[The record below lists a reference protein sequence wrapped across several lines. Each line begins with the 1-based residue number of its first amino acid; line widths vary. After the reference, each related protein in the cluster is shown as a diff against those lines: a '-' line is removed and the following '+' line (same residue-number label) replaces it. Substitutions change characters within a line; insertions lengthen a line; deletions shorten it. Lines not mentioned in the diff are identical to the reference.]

1 MYNFALLEN
10 ENIDFISDNSKIL
23 ENDNYSEYSIIITN
37 LRLLILNFP
46 NPARNSMEDLRC
58 SQRASYIPK
67 KEIIFQIELDKIMK
81 IKIQNTDIINLYISE
96 INYITICD
104 KPLINYLKEKFKHKF

>member
-46 NPARNSMEDLRC
+46 NPARNSMED
-58 SQRASYIPK
+58 
-67 KEIIFQIELDKIMK
+67 
-81 IKIQNTDIINLYISE
+81 
-96 INYITICD
+96 
-104 KPLINYLKEKFKHKF
+104 

>member
-67 KEIIFQIELDKIMK
+67 KEILFQIELDKIMK
-81 IKIQNTDIINLYISE
+81 IKIQNADIINLYISE
-96 INYITICD
+96 INYIIICD
-104 KPLINYLKEKFKHKF
+104 KLLINYLKEKFKHKF